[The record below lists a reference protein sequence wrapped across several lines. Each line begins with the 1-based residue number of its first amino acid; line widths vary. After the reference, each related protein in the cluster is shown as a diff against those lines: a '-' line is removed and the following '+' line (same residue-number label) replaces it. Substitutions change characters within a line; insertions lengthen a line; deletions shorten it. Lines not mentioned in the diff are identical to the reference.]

1 MKCYNCGEE
10 GHASRDCTQAR
21 VGGAFGADKK
31 CYVSSCLR
39 EYEMCA
45 DGVEMIELR

>member
-1 MKCYNCGEE
+1 MKCYNCNEE

-31 CYVSSCLR
+31 CYVSLGCDMRWKSGKLTLPC
-39 EYEMCA
+39 
-45 DGVEMIELR
+45 VS